1 MSQAQLVNLRGPL
14 KKRIKNRFRQL
25 RRFLTLI
32 ESQCEKE
39 KQSLPYTDDDAK
51 YDYWQ
56 LHAEP
61 FYADCCVALLASGYH
76 TCERCL
82 KEIYS
87 LTGAGFSGKVRTSN
101 LEKLCEL
108 FERLEIKIE
117 ETIDEYQTVDTL
129 RLFINRWK
137 HDPLEKAN
145 QDLRNR
151 LKIPKSINLDRL
163 LESDRIRE
171 ELCNMLE
178 ISPNSFYPEIAMEW
192 LSVTERFVL
201 EVFKQSAFQIKPQK
215 RKPVSIRPEDF
226 LQ

>member
-39 KQSLPYTDDDAK
+39 KQNLPYANDEAND
-51 YDYWQ
+51 DYWQ
-56 LHAEP
+56 FQAKP
-61 FYADCCVALLASGYH
+61 FYADCCVALLASCYH

-82 KEIYS
+82 KEIYA
-87 LTGAGFSGKVRTSN
+87 LTGAGFSKEVRKSN
-101 LEKLCEL
+101 LEKLCGL

-151 LKIPKSINLDRL
+151 LKIPTSINLAPL
-163 LESDRIRE
+163 VESDRIRE
-171 ELCNMLE
+171 ELCNMLQ